1 MIRHRCPFASI
12 GALLFLWLL
21 CGIASLLPSTA
32 FAHQSGN
39 SYLRIANAPP
49 SLQVELDFAVRDL
62 HSLLQVPVEERKE
75 IRREDL
81 PALGQRLSELV
92 HESLQLEIDGEAVKL
107 NFESQDV
114 VLHNDGLYV
123 RQLHWAP
130 ALPDTAAYLLVRYG
144 FFNEEEKVAR
154 TFLRLASN
162 GIESSLVLDARH
174 SVQRLA
180 LREVALSELLWTY
193 VREGALHIWGGLDHL
208 LFLLCLLLPGLA
220 IWRGEPA
227 TLARHALTVITAFTV
242 AHSITLAAAAL
253 DWVVLPDRWIEACI
267 AASIVIAA
275 VLNLMPGQRRHQWAL
290 AFGFGL
296 VHGLGFANG
305 LRELGLSSTHFIET
319 LLAFNLGVEAGQL
332 IVVLAA
338 TLLLWPL
345 LRSAVL
351 ADGLR
356 RWGSVG
362 IGAMAALWVVER
374 LA

>member
-1 MIRHRCPFASI
+1 MISHRCPFASI

-21 CGIASLLPSTA
+21 CGIASLLPSTVL
-32 FAHQSGN
+32 AHQSGN

-123 RQLHWAP
+123 RQLHRAP

-154 TFLRLASN
+154 AFLRLASN

>member
-1 MIRHRCPFASI
+1 MISHRCPFASI

-21 CGIASLLPSTA
+21 CGIASLLPSTVL
-32 FAHQSGN
+32 AHQSGN
-39 SYLRIANAPP
+39 SYLRIANAPQ

-154 TFLRLASN
+154 AFLRLASN

-253 DWVVLPDRWIEACI
+253 DWVVLPDRWVEACI

-319 LLAFNLGVEAGQL
+319 LLAFNLGV
-332 IVVLAA
+332 
-338 TLLLWPL
+338 
-345 LRSAVL
+345 
-351 ADGLR
+351 
-356 RWGSVG
+356 
-362 IGAMAALWVVER
+362 
-374 LA
+374 